1 MVTQDPTMGRFSVE
15 VELANYKDINLAS
28 EGHLAQADVRRVRVR
43 GVVDTGATRLV
54 LPESVVNQLGVGD
67 VGNVAVRYADGR
79 AAQRRMVGGIHLSY
93 LDRSSIFNAIVEP
106 GRDSAL
112 IGAIVMED
120 LDLVADCT
128 HQTLAPRDPRQII
141 SEIE

>member
-1 MVTQDPTMGRFSVE
+1 MMTRDDTMGRFSVE
-15 VELANYKDINLAS
+15 IELANNKDLDLAS
-28 EGHLAQADVRRVRVR
+28 EGFLPPSDVRRVCVR

-54 LPESVVNQLGVGD
+54 LPEPVAAQLGLADVGD
-67 VGNVAVRYADGR
+67 TAVRYADGR
-79 AAQRRMVGGIHLSY
+79 TAQRRMVGGIHLTY
-93 LDRSSIFNAIVEP
+93 LGRSSVFNAIVEP
-106 GRDSAL
+106 GRESAL

-128 HQTLAPRDPRQII
+128 HQTLAPRDPRHII